1 MLALLISEI
10 EFFIGIVL
18 VLVFLSLVFLI
29 TVKMTKIFLKS
40 ILRILLNSFF
50 ALVALFILNLIGIK
64 VPIITPVLI
73 SLALFG
79 LPALATI
86 LILLLFG
93 VKIG

>member
-1 MLALLISEI
+1 MLALLISEL